1 METTEQQAQEIGD
14 EGRHVPA
21 RPGDGPQPIAD
32 DLPDVPPPTASIAP
46 HETPVEMDLQPEA
59 MVVESD
65 AAPLLESGFAL
76 PRPSLESLLWVVVIL
91 SALFVRVASL
101 TNTPFSASEAQRA
114 YAAWQ
119 FVDGQNARV
128 DGALWGPLPFLIN
141 GLLFFLF
148 GARDAV
154 ARLGP
159 ALAGVAIVPLCGW
172 LRPYFGRW
180 GALGVAAMLALS
192 PTFVYG
198 ARQVTGIPWVVLA
211 ALALFICMLRLAHE
225 RATTGTLVV
234 AGVAVA
240 FLIGS
245 GPSGL
250 TMLVAFAFALTILA
264 LLDRPDPYTGERNG
278 ALSAIGT
285 HLRQVDRRI
294 LWSVVS
300 LVGLLLLVAC
310 SLFFTDV
317 IHLPRTLGSMFGRW
331 WDDLFA
337 TARNEPWYYYLL
349 IAFVYEPLI
358 GVAAIIGVVLIARTA
373 APRPLTMTLPLTWQ
387 LVALVLFSLSGGKT
401 PESAAMILLALALIG
416 GSAVQ
421 WAAERLAGNWFWR
434 ERGWMLGVAAFILA
448 LAAAQFI
455 RQLLDVERSP
465 AWIATILVVIALI
478 LATGYATLTLIAGQG
493 KFRAS
498 TALLATLLAL
508 SGVMAIRAMSGVAFN
523 RPADGHELL
532 VGTRTAASVTPFVAR
547 VKRISVD
554 LTRNDRTL
562 DPATGDRNNIGGG
575 NTLAIATE
583 TSLEWPFR
591 WYFRDF
597 PNFTVGTAPE
607 LSIERPTSQSG
618 TPPPRLV
625 MVPSTMENQV
635 TPTLPGY
642 VSQQYPATV
651 AFPDSYRAGSAAG
664 RIAALFKPAAWG
676 DWLRYFAARETPNPP
691 TVDYL
696 TAYLSKDAADKVYFT
711 APAASSTQ
719 ANPSNLFDRVGK
731 GKAGGQFSAPRGIAV
746 GADGTIRCVDH
757 LNYRVQQFQPDG
769 AFLRQWGGI
778 GTGPDKF
785 GQINGYAFGP
795 TGLAVASDGTVYVAD
810 TWNHRISAFTA
821 DGKPVRQWGTFF
833 NGQDNPT
840 ALPQH
845 TTEFYGPRGIAI
857 APNGLLYVT
866 DTGNSRILVFD
877 KDGKFVR
884 TFGAFG
890 TGDGQMDNPVGIAA
904 RADGTIAVA
913 DTNNARILLFGA
925 EGQYQS
931 AIPVADWGTVKG
943 LESYPVFL
951 KNGNLLIPSPTGN
964 RLIEMTAQG
973 QTVRSLAGNAGDLRK
988 PVAVTVSADGTT
1000 AIVVND
1006 ETNTVVKVS
1015 LT

>member
-1 METTEQQAQEIGD
+1 M
-14 EGRHVPA
+14 
-21 RPGDGPQPIAD
+21 
-32 DLPDVPPPTASIAP
+32 
-46 HETPVEMDLQPEA
+46 PVEPNRVMIAEPDT
-59 MVVESD
+59 
-65 AAPLLESGFAL
+65 APLLESGFAL
-76 PRPSLESLLWVVVIL
+76 PQPTLESVLWAVVIL
-91 SALFVRVASL
+91 GALLVRVASL
-101 TNTPFSASEAQRA
+101 TNNPFSAAEAQRA

-119 FVDGQNARV
+119 FVDGRSARV
-128 DGALWGPLPFLIN
+128 DGALWGPLRFLIN
-141 GLLFFLF
+141 GLFFFLF

-159 ALAGVAIVPLCGW
+159 ALAGAAIVPICWW
-172 LRPYFGRW
+172 LRPWFGRW
-180 GALGVAAMLALS
+180 GALGVAAMLAFS

-198 ARQVTGIPWVVLA
+198 SRQVTGIPWVVLA
-211 ALALFICMLRLAHE
+211 ALALFICVLRLADE
-225 RATTGTLVV
+225 RATTGMLVV
-234 AGVAVA
+234 AGIAIA

-245 GPSGL
+245 GPFGL
-250 TMLVAFAFALTILA
+250 TMLVAFAFALAILA
-264 LLDRPDPYTGERNG
+264 LLDRPDPETGERRG
-278 ALSAIGT
+278 ALHVIGVQ
-285 HLRQVDRRI
+285 LRQVDRRI
-294 LWSVVS
+294 LWSIVA
-300 LVGLLLLVAC
+300 LAGLILLAAC
-310 SLFFTDV
+310 SLLFTDV

-337 TARNEPWYYYLL
+337 TERNQPWYYYLL
-349 IAFVYEPLI
+349 IALIYEPFI
-358 GVAAIIGVVLIARTA
+358 GVAAIIGVVLIARAA

-416 GSAVQ
+416 GIAVQ
-421 WAAERLAGNWFWR
+421 WVAERLAGGWFWR

-448 LAAAQFI
+448 LALAQFI

-478 LATGYATLTLIAGQG
+478 LTTGYATLTLIAGQG

-498 TALLATLLAL
+498 AALLTTLLAL
-508 SGVMAIRAMSGVAFN
+508 SGVMAVRAMSDVTFS

-532 VGTRTAASVTPFVAR
+532 VGTRTAASVAPFVER
-547 VKRISVD
+547 VRRISVD

-597 PNFTVGTAPE
+597 PNFTVGTAQE
-607 LSIERPTSQSG
+607 LAIERPTGQSG
-618 TPPPRLV
+618 TIPPRLALA
-625 MVPSTMENQV
+625 PGTMESQV

-642 VSQQYPATV
+642 VSQQYPVTV
-651 AFPDSYRAGSAAG
+651 SFPDSYRVGSAAG
-664 RIAALFKPAAWG
+664 RIAASFKPATWG
-676 DWLRYFAARETPNPP
+676 DWLRYFAARETPDPP
-691 TVDYL
+691 TTDFL
-696 TAYLSKDAADKVYFT
+696 TAYLSKDAADKVYFA
-711 APAASSTQ
+711 APAPSSAQT
-719 ANPSNLFDRVGK
+719 NPINLFDRVGK

-746 GADGTIRCVDH
+746 SPDGTITIVDQ

-810 TWNHRISAFTA
+810 TWNHRISVFTS

-840 ALPQH
+840 TLPQH

-857 APNGLLYVT
+857 APNGLLYIT

-877 KDGKFVR
+877 KDGKVVR
-884 TFGAFG
+884 SFGSLG

-913 DTNNARILLFGA
+913 DTNNARILLFNA

-931 AIPVADWGTVKG
+931 AIPVADWGTVRG
-943 LESYPVFL
+943 LEAYPVFL
-951 KNGNLLIPSPTGN
+951 KNGNLLVPSPTSN
-964 RLIEMTAQG
+964 RLIEMTTQG
-973 QTVRSLAGNAGDLRK
+973 QTVRSLAGNTGDLRK